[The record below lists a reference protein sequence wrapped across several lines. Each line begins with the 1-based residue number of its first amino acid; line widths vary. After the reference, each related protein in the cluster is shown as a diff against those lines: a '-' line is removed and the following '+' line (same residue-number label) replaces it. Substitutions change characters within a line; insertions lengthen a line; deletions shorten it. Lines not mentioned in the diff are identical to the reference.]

1 MVRFSFGV
9 GDQVY
14 LKIYRLFNL
23 IKKLLLENLM
33 ERESKEYGNI
43 KNEEYDV
50 VYSTP
55 LIRKSIRLR
64 RFRQRTP
71 PLYRNVSFF

>member
-1 MVRFSFGV
+1 
-9 GDQVY
+9 
-14 LKIYRLFNL
+14 
-23 IKKLLLENLM
+23 M